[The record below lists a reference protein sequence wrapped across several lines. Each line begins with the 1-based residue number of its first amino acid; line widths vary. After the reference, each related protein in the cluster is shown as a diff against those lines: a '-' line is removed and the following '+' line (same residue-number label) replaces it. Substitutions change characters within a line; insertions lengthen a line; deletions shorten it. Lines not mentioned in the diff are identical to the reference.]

1 MTDIAAPNVSPRNG
15 KPGTPP
21 YADVWPNRKVARVAA
36 LAAKGYSA
44 PAIAAEISD
53 GSTPSQIAHMIW
65 VWGIQ
70 AGSSD
75 TRRSYADV
83 PVPLAAKHR
92 TALAAEAKR
101 RGMDLSEL
109 LQKVAVTLCRDDLFG
124 AVLDG

>member
-1 MTDIAAPNVSPRNG
+1 MTNSATELSRLTDRIGAPLY
-15 KPGTPP
+15 T
-21 YADVWPNRKVARVAA
+21 DVWPNKKVARVAA

-75 TRRSYADV
+75 ARRTYADV

-101 RGMDLSEL
+101 RGMDMSEL
-109 LQKVAVTLCRDDLFG
+109 LQQVAVTLCQDNLFG

>member
-1 MTDIAAPNVSPRNG
+1 MTDIAATEHSPHNDRLG
-15 KPGTPP
+15 APP

-44 PAIAAEISD
+44 PAIAAEIND
-53 GSTPSQIAHMIW
+53 GSTSNQIAHMIW

-70 AGSSD
+70 ARSSD

-101 RGMDLSEL
+101 RGVDLSEL
-109 LQKVAVTLCRDDLFG
+109 LQQVAITLCRDDLFS
-124 AVLDG
+124 AVLD